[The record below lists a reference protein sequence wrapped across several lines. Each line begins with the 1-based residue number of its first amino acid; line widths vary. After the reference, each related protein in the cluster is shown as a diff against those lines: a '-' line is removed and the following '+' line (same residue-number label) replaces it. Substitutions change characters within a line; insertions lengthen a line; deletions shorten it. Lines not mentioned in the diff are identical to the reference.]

1 MKTPILNFVDILR
14 VQPTL
19 LFVEWANFWILN
31 YFQLFPQSDRCP
43 KKLTNVKITKAK
55 KREKIHLYHTGINHT
70 TISIF
75 D

>member
-19 LFVEWANFWILN
+19 LFVEWANFMD
-31 YFQLFPQSDRCP
+31 FELFPQSDRCP
-43 KKLTNVKITKAK
+43 KKLTNVKITKTK
-55 KREKIHLYHTGINHT
+55 KREKINLYHTGINHT